1 MRKFL
6 LISFVSIMA
15 SACTVKTLYNK
26 LDWFIVDYIDDYV
39 ELSSEQQIT
48 LYKHLDDSLH
58 WHRTSQLPVYVNWLQ
73 DFKLDVQSKLSYQKI
88 AQNITN
94 LQSYFHPLMVRTAGE
109 MAILLPDLT
118 ALQQK
123 KLYASMTKKNNEF
136 AEKFIDISRE
146 EQLEIYIERMEDR
159 FKLWLGSVTEQQ
171 GQLIKVSAVKF
182 KTIAPEVLKTRRLW
196 QAELKTVLEKRK
208 DISATSKAMHD
219 LFVNSARL
227 RSDNYKKMF
236 NDNQQ
241 TLIWLIVDVA
251 NTMTKEQQQ
260 YFYTQVE
267 HYSKHFTELAEEA
280 RTKLAS

>member
-1 MRKFL
+1 
-6 LISFVSIMA
+6 
-15 SACTVKTLYNK
+15 
-26 LDWFIVDYIDDYV
+26 
-39 ELSSEQQIT
+39 
-48 LYKHLDDSLH
+48 
-58 WHRTSQLPVYVNWLQ
+58 
-73 DFKLDVQSKLSYQKI
+73 
-88 AQNITN
+88 
-94 LQSYFHPLMVRTAGE
+94 
-109 MAILLPDLT
+109 
-118 ALQQK
+118 
-123 KLYASMTKKNNEF
+123 MTKKNNEF

>member
-196 QAELKTVLEKRK
+196 QAELKTVLEIGR
-208 DISATSKAMHD
+208 
-219 LFVNSARL
+219 
-227 RSDNYKKMF
+227 
-236 NDNQQ
+236 
-241 TLIWLIVDVA
+241 
-251 NTMTKEQQQ
+251 
-260 YFYTQVE
+260 
-267 HYSKHFTELAEEA
+267 
-280 RTKLAS
+280 ASCRERVCLYV